1 MDSARDTCDRQALRY
16 VNNARP
22 DTCMDTSVQM
32 IVDDT
37 CVSTWITRMSYGA
50 ARTHVRRWRA
60 MSMTRQRTQGRELA
74 MVGLH
79 GMCARLRR
87 GHARAS
93 CGHEPGS
100 GRELGCWAVE
110 HPRARTGQPHRTEPL
125 GASCAKPRVALRYP
139 SRVGLRARRGG
150 GVYHG
155 EREKGERKGE
165 DSSVSVPPG
174 DGYTT

>member
-1 MDSARDTCDRQALRY
+1 
-16 VNNARP
+16 VNNADELWRGADARATMVCHEH
-22 DTCMDTSVQM
+22 DTT
-32 IVDDT
+32 T
-37 CVSTWITRMSYGA
+37 Y
-50 ARTHVRRWRA
+50 ARARA
-60 MSMTRQRTQGRELA
+60 RHG
-74 MVGLH
+74 GLH

-110 HPRARTGQPHRTEPL
+110 HPRARAGQPHRTEPL
-125 GASCAKPRVALRYP
+125 GASCAKPRVALRCP